1 MAGHARD
8 TPPQPGANTAALNRA
23 WTHGLGFNPSRKV
36 KTTQS
41 TTHTHTAHAQR
52 CRKATQLH
60 ALPICSFSTAAQD
73 RMGVVQVH
81 PTAMTVLFGWL
92 WVLVFG
98 GGALQQTRPHL
109 MFSPTKHQHP
119 QAAQTPGLSWLWA
132 FPPPHPASRSAAC
145 KQDWT
150 DNRAENL
157 ARTPH
162 SREAAHCPMPCTLT
176 QLLTCS
182 PAPAHPHEHA
192 CPCSLFSHV
201 T

>member
-98 GGALQQTRPHL
+98 EGALDKTTSYAPPPNTSTHRPPKPLDCHGC
-109 MFSPTKHQHP
+109 
-119 QAAQTPGLSWLWA
+119 GLSL
-132 FPPPHPASRSAAC
+132 H
-145 KQDWT
+145 
-150 DNRAENL
+150 
-157 ARTPH
+157 H
-162 SREAAHCPMPCTLT
+162 T
-176 QLLTCS
+176 QLHALPLASKTGQTIALRTLHVHPTAVKPPTAPC
-182 PAPAHPHEHA
+182 PARSH
-192 CPCSLFSHV
+192 SFSHAALRPLILMNMHARAV
-201 T
+201 CFRM